1 MRNYPKST
9 NNPGF
14 LCASLSHDGS
24 FLASFF
30 AAQDLECVFVD
41 VLGVK
46 KSGISLAQLPSILKK
61 KNCPSGPLA
70 VVQVASL
77 WICTRSKCA
86 NGHFCAIA
94 QTDYSNVVFWGVW
107 RLPSRVRPNSR
118 YCWGGG
124 CVGGVVGNAITLMGC
139 RLLQATNRFVGCL
152 KDPKAGSEFFSSG
165 RWNPPHI
172 HTLHHF
178 SL

>member
-61 KNCPSGPLA
+61 KKLPKRTSCSCASGQFVDLHKVQMRKWTFLRNCTNGLF
-70 VVQVASL
+70 
-77 WICTRSKCA
+77 KCCFLGGLETA
-86 NGHFCAIA
+86 
-94 QTDYSNVVFWGVW
+94 
-107 RLPSRVRPNSR
+107 LPGKTEFEVLL
-118 YCWGGG
+118 
-124 CVGGVVGNAITLMGC
+124 GGVVLAE
-139 RLLQATNRFVGCL
+139 LLGTPSLSWVAACYR
-152 KDPKAGSEFFSSG
+152 
-165 RWNPPHI
+165 PP
-172 HTLHHF
+172 TALWAA
-178 SL
+178 

>member
-61 KNCPSGPLA
+61 KKLPKRTSCSCASGQFVDLHKVQMRKWTFLRNCTNGLF
-70 VVQVASL
+70 
-77 WICTRSKCA
+77 KCC
-86 NGHFCAIA
+86 FL
-94 QTDYSNVVFWGVW
+94 GVW